1 MCSALWEW
9 RGGAAAF
16 LGAAATVALA
26 WVLYALRPRALTS
39 PAAG

>member
-1 MCSALWEW
+1 LWEW

-16 LGAAATVALA
+16 LGAAVAVAAA
-26 WVLYALRPRALTS
+26 WLVYALRARPAATA